1 MSIAERVE
9 KLQQKIRQI
18 ELSCHRR
25 SGSVE
30 LLAVSKGHASEDIQQ
45 AVEAGLHNFGENYVQ
60 EALTKIQSLAS
71 LPLYWHFIGA
81 VQSNKVPAIA
91 QNFAWVHSVCR
102 KKIAQ
107 LLNDTRPASLP
118 SLNVCIQVNIDDSDT
133 KSGIKPEFAADLAAY
148 IRLLP
153 RLHLRGLMVIPSPA
167 PNEQQQYQTY
177 LRMTDLL
184 HTLNAEL
191 NLSMDTL
198 SMGMTDDLSAA
209 IRAGSTMVR
218 VGRGIF
224 GERIKHEH

>member
-1 MSIAERVE
+1 M
-9 KLQQKIRQI
+9 
-18 ELSCHRR
+18 
-25 SGSVE
+25 
-30 LLAVSKGHASEDIQQ
+30 
-45 AVEAGLHNFGENYVQ
+45 Q